1 MSYSVNWISKV
12 ISIPSSDLEL
22 VSGTRYRLVMS
33 DFLSEIRRLESEPS
47 QGLWAEQILS
57 HTNAQTL
64 AGVTFAPSDEVVN
77 GYTIQFTGVATRVDL
92 AGSNNNLIDVLIATG
107 VSVVPSNSAGLQLV
121 ATNGNAYSLSEIGEA
136 VWANMTAQSLVERQI
151 LATKILRNK
160 MVTDPVSGEQVIY
173 DDDGITVLLR
183 GDLYEGTGT
192 GQKYRGQGAERRERL
207 E

>member
-22 VSGTRYRLVMS
+22 VAGTRYRLVMS
-33 DFLSEIRRLESEPS
+33 DFLSEIRRLEADPA
-47 QGLWAEQILS
+47 QGLWADQILS
-57 HTNAQTL
+57 HTNAKTL
-64 AGVTFAPSDEVVN
+64 AGVTFAPADEVIN
-77 GYTIQFTGVATRVDL
+77 GYTVQFTGAATRVDL

-121 ATNGNAYSLSEIGEA
+121 ATNGNAYSLLEIGEA

-160 MVTDPVSGEQVIY
+160 MITDPVSGEQVIY